1 MAIRLLMLAATLVLL
16 AGCESSQR
24 WGYHQGMDFEKWRAG
39 LEEHTVSTDDGL
51 RWRVLQASDADQAP
65 AVLLI
70 HGFGADSRNWVRFA
84 NELEGDYR
92 FVIPDLPGHGNTEP
106 RTTNMDYGISEQAE
120 RLFRLLDA
128 EKRIGAKLTSSFAMW
143 PASSVSG
150 LYLSHPDS
158 VYFAVGRIERDQVE
172 SYAERKGWDVH
183 KAEKWLGPILN
194 YDPNEG

>member
-24 WGYHQGMDFEKWRAG
+24 WVYHQGMDFEKWRAG

-51 RWRVLQASDADQAP
+51 RWRVLQSSDADQAP

-128 EKRIGAKLTSSFAMW
+128 LQVERAHVAGNSMGGAIAIEMARRLT
-143 PASSVSG
+143 PAQPV
-150 LYLSHPDS
+150 
-158 VYFAVGRIERDQVE
+158 AVGLRCEFQTRHE
-172 SYAERKGWDVH
+172 HNG
-183 KAEKWLGPILN
+183 
-194 YDPNEG
+194 

>member
-24 WGYHQGMDFEKWRAG
+24 WVYHQGMDFEKWRAG

-51 RWRVLQASDADQAP
+51 RWRVLQSSDADQAP

-128 EKRIGAKLTSSFAMW
+128 LQVERAHVAGNSMGAPSPSRWPGASRTGSAPWAWWMP
-143 PASSVSG
+143 PASPCRHRNFSMCWS
-150 LYLSHPDS
+150 SRT
-158 VYFAVGRIERDQVE
+158 ATR
-172 SYAERKGWDVH
+172 
-183 KAEKWLGPILN
+183 
-194 YDPNEG
+194 